1 MAERAALR
9 VIRGSHTRLPKTDLD
24 ALLNDPRLRAFHAGR
39 SDDLPPLYMAYLRKR
54 LGRYAGMLTDAG
66 LRPVQP
72 EALALGRV
80 RQAAPA

>member
-1 MAERAALR
+1 MRA
-9 VIRGSHTRLPKTDLD
+9 IRD
-24 ALLNDPRLRAFHAGR
+24 ALLTDPRLRAFHAGR

-72 EALALGRV
+72 EAVALGRV